1 MKELEEA
8 LLCLDPEND
17 DHWTDAGLPRMSALA
32 ELGLE
37 LDRADVTKVAPR
49 FTRTNLVLGTD
60 PDPEPEESIVKE
72 PEPKKVSGPEPKV
85 KNQSEDTDALLV
97 AWKEAVLKSKIGR
110 AQLRQKQ
117 QEALRE
123 AGLTKMIPAR
133 SPVDLKIRARNKRIR
148 KGG

>member
-37 LDRADVTKVAPR
+37 LDRGDVTKAAPR

-60 PDPEPEESIVKE
+60 EDPEPEESIVKE
-72 PEPKKVSGPEPKV
+72 PDPETPPEPERKTRNPS
-85 KNQSEDTDALLV
+85 KDTDDLLV
-97 AWKEAVLKSKIGR
+97 AYKEATSKALIGK
-110 AQLRQKQ
+110 AALRQKQ
-117 QEALRE
+117 EEALRA
-123 AGLTKMIPAR
+123 AGLTQMIPSR
-133 SPVDLKIRARNKRIR
+133 SPIDRKIKARNKAIR
-148 KGG
+148 KGR